1 MSRNFQYFSL
11 AVIAIV
17 FSILLNGCSVNCE
30 TDENSLE
37 TTGQSPYT
45 TRLSQNVIPL
55 KYVLRI
61 RPVLE
66 DNPDFMQWTAPGTVS
81 IELEVASE
89 TDRITLHA
97 HNLTILEADVKV
109 LIYG

>member
-1 MSRNFQYFSL
+1 MSRHFQYFSA
-11 AVIAIV
+11 AVAAFV
-17 FSILLNGCSVNCE
+17 FSTLLRGCSVSCE

-37 TTGQSPYT
+37 TTGPSPYT
-45 TRLSQNVIPL
+45 TRLSHNVIPL
-55 KYVLRI
+55 KYVLSI

-66 DNPDFMQWTAPGTVS
+66 DNPDFMQWTAPGAVS

-109 LIYG
+109 WIFC